1 MSVIVS
7 SGGMRLDGSS
17 SAAFHGAES
26 AGMREY
32 QSSPVAISSGPATRN
47 RRDPSRPASVPIRVD
62 SSRQQDARSGVP
74 ASPAPR
80 AV

>member
-1 MSVIVS
+1 MSVSVS
-7 SGGMRLDGSS
+7 SGGMRLAGSWS
-17 SAAFHGAES
+17 DAFHGAES

-47 RRDPSRPASVPIRVD
+47 RREPSLPASVPIRVD
-62 SSRQQDARSGVP
+62 RVASRMPVGRPVMP
-74 ASPAPR
+74 AAS